1 MTDEHPGTE
10 ELAQRLEAYAAVRLA
25 PRRGAAARIR
35 ANLIEEARMQ
45 ALEASLARR
54 RSRLAIVRRRVVPVL
69 LAAALTIG
77 AAAGVAA
84 ASSAG
89 GPLYG
94 ARVWVETTLLPS
106 DASARALER
115 IHQID
120 ERVLEIE
127 RAVQSGDSNA
137 VAAAIAAYRDAVQ
150 AALNEV
156 GSDQDRL
163 AHLKAALGLHVT
175 VLETLAGEVPPQ
187 ALSGITNA
195 IDSSQNAV
203 DRIDHTK
210 PDGSKPGG
218 KPAATPAPG
227 ATDKPGKGHAPT
239 DPPAPPS
246 TDPHPT
252 VAPAPTPNHTPGH

>member
-1 MTDEHPGTE
+1 MTEEHPGTE
-10 ELAQRLEAYAAVRLA
+10 ELARRLEAYASVQLA
-25 PRRGAAARIR
+25 LRPGAAARIR
-35 ANLIEEARMQ
+35 GNLIEEARMR

-54 RSRLAIVRRRVVPVL
+54 ASRVAILRRRVLPVL

-94 ARVWVETTLLPS
+94 ARVWVETALLPS

-127 RAVQSGDSNA
+127 RASQSGDASA

-150 AALNEV
+150 GALNEV
-156 GSDQDRL
+156 GSDHDRL
-163 AHLKAALGLHVT
+163 AHLKAALGLHVA

-203 DRIDHTK
+203 NKLGQTK
-210 PDGSKPGG
+210 PGNPNPGSKPGATVEPAVTPKPG
-218 KPAATPAPG
+218 KTPGPTDAATPKAGGPAATP
-227 ATDKPGKGHAPT
+227 D
-239 DPPAPPS
+239 
-246 TDPHPT
+246 
-252 VAPAPTPNHTPGH
+252 HTPGH